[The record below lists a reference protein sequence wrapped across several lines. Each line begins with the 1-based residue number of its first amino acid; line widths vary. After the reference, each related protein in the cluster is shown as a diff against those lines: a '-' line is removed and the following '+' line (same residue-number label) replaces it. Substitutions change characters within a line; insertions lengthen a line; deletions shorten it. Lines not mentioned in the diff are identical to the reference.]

1 MVVRKIVKK
10 AIKKIQTRKEPEPIK
25 TQRRQEHVGGFVKT
39 KYNPASGSYQPVKDK
54 KGRLVSDNRRFIDN
68 LVRGYDRPQNQPSW
82 KIMKMQE
89 AKWAQDKAPTKILPQ
104 FKPGKLGKTKAD
116 KLVPM
121 DKVKLRKTGGFTTW
135 AVGARKLTPKN
146 MKDMGLKSKYG
157 ERSVLDVGVLRART
171 VPNIG
176 WSSQQAG
183 VGFPIPTRRDLAI
196 GAGIFGGTAGALG
209 ASVANVQRTSSN
221 RRLKQ
226 SQKEDIAKKKTA
238 EAEEQN
244 TLQEDVWGM
253 MTAGIGP
260 TTTLGGSTIVGDRDR
275 SKGEK

>member
-1 MVVRKIVKK
+1 MVIKKIVKK
-10 AIKKIQTRKEPEPIK
+10 AIKKIQTRKELEPIK
-25 TQRRQEHVGGFVKT
+25 SQRRRNEGGFVKT
-39 KYNPASGSYQPVKDK
+39 KYNPDSRSYQPVKDK

-68 LVRGYDRPQNQPSW
+68 LVRGYDRQQNMPSW

-121 DKVKLRKTGGFTTW
+121 DKVKLRKSGGFTTW
-135 AVGARKLTPKN
+135 AVGARKLTPRN
-146 MKDMGLKSKYG
+146 MKDMGLKAKYG

-176 WSSQQAG
+176 WSSKQAG

-196 GAGIFGGTAGALG
+196 GAGIFGGTMGAVG
-209 ASVANVQRTSSN
+209 ASVGEVRRTGN
-221 RRLKQ
+221 RKLKG
-226 SQKEDIAKKKTA
+226 SQKKDIATKKTK
-238 EAEEQN
+238 EAREEN
-244 TLQEDVWGM
+244 EFQEDVWGM

-260 TTTLGGSTIVGDRDR
+260 TTTVGGSAIVGDREDT
-275 SKGEK
+275 K

>member
-25 TQRRQEHVGGFVKT
+25 TQRRRLERGFVKT
-39 KYNPASGSYQPVKDK
+39 KYNPDSRSYQPVKDK

-104 FKPGKLGKTKAD
+104 FKPG
-116 KLVPM
+116 
-121 DKVKLRKTGGFTTW
+121 
-135 AVGARKLTPKN
+135 
-146 MKDMGLKSKYG
+146 
-157 ERSVLDVGVLRART
+157 VGVLRART

-196 GAGIFGGTAGALG
+196 GAGIFGGTMGAVG
-209 ASVANVQRTSSN
+209 ASVGEVRRTGN
-221 RRLKQ
+221 RKLKG
-226 SQKEDIAKKKTA
+226 SQKKDIATKKTK
-238 EAEEQN
+238 EAREEN
-244 TLQEDVWGM
+244 EFQEDVWGM

-260 TTTLGGSTIVGDRDR
+260 TTTIGGSAIVGDREDT
-275 SKGEK
+275 K

>member
-25 TQRRQEHVGGFVKT
+25 TQRRRLERGFVKT
-39 KYNPASGSYQPVKDK
+39 KYNPDSRSYQPVKDK

-116 KLVPM
+116 KLVPV
-121 DKVKLRKTGGFTTW
+121 DKLKLRKPGGFTTW
-135 AVGARKLTPKN
+135 AVGARKLTPRN
-146 MKDMGLKSKYG
+146 MKDMGLKAKYG

-196 GAGIFGGTAGALG
+196 GAGIFGGTMGAVG
-209 ASVANVQRTSSN
+209 ASVGEVRRTGN
-221 RRLKQ
+221 RKLKG
-226 SQKEDIAKKKTA
+226 SQKKDIATKKTK
-238 EAEEQN
+238 EAREEN
-244 TLQEDVWGM
+244 EFQEDVWGM

-260 TTTLGGSTIVGDRDR
+260 TTTIGGSTIVGDREDT
-275 SKGEK
+275 K